1 MFKTYILV
9 ATQPNNLGDLLIN
22 RMLIAEL
29 LKHGTVY
36 VDSFGLPNDFRK
48 YLFFDERIINAN
60 EKFGGTLKRYPPFST
75 LKKIRE
81 EGITHFFK
89 SPGPS
94 NTTLK
99 MDNFALVFIYN
110 YLTFHKIPV
119 YFAGVDLTKENSIV
133 FQLIK
138 KGVKKI
144 FLRSQ
149 QNLLRF
155 KSESMVL
162 DYIPDLAFLHTP
174 NAIVKKSKKIG
185 ISFRKIDSEYDT
197 FITSLRKFITTFIQR
212 GYEIEF
218 FYQVKNDFAF
228 NKRIFDDLS
237 DDRILFR
244 EQCLWYDDL
253 SFYADINLVISNRLH
268 VLLLGLL
275 YEAIPIANI
284 DDDPKVKKIE
294 DIFNSIQLQD
304 YIVRIPAPLEFT
316 IDGMQSEPIGTLSII
331 VSENR
336 ERCQKA
342 IGSIFN

>member
-1 MFKTYILV
+1 MFKIYVLV

-48 YLFFDERIINAN
+48 HLFFDERIIDAN
-60 EKFGGTLKRYPPFST
+60 EKFGGTLKRYPPFRT
-75 LKKIRE
+75 LKKIKQ
-81 EGITHFFK
+81 EGITYCFK
-89 SPGPS
+89 SPCPS

-99 MDNFALVFIYN
+99 LDNLALAFIFS
-110 YLTFHKIPV
+110 YLSFYQIPV
-119 YFAGVDLTKENSIV
+119 YFAGVDLTKENTIV

-144 FLRSQ
+144 FVRSQ

-155 KSESMVL
+155 KSESFDI
-162 DYIPDLAFLHTP
+162 DYIPDLAFLHNP
-174 NAIVKKSKKIG
+174 IENLSKSKKIG
-185 ISFRKIDSEYDT
+185 VSFREISSDYELFISSLKKFIAT
-197 FITSLRKFITTFIQR
+197 FITQ
-212 GYEIEF
+212 GYEIEI
-218 FYQVKNDFAF
+218 FYQVKNDYAF
-228 NKRIFDDLS
+228 NKRLFDDLS
-237 DDRILFR
+237 IDRISFK
-244 EQCLWYDDL
+244 EQCIWYDDL
-253 SFYADINLVISNRLH
+253 SFYADKSLVISNRLH

-284 DDDPKVKKIE
+284 DDNSKVKKIE

-304 YIVRIPAPLEFT
+304 YIVRIPAPLEFSF
-316 IDGMQSEPIGTLSII
+316 DVMQPELIGILAKI